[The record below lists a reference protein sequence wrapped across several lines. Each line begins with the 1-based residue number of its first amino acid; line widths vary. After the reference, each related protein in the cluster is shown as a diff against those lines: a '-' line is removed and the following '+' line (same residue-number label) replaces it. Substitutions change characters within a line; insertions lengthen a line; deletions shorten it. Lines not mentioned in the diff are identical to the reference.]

1 VQGPRSQG
9 TVGQIASDPLCRI
22 SGGAQDKPISPLGGN
37 TPRIGLLAAWGRFPL
52 LVAEALRR
60 EGYHISCIAVA
71 DHADPNLRTICQDF
85 QWVGWGSLGGAIKFF
100 RRCGVEHATMAG
112 KFHKVLLYQPGTWW
126 RHRPDW
132 KFIKTFYRYLVTH
145 SRDNKD
151 DSLLG
156 ALVDAFAAAGI
167 VFHPATDFAP
177 ELLVKQGQIAG
188 RPPSAAQQK
197 DIEFGWQIAKQM
209 GALDIGQSVCVK
221 DRAVLAVEAIEGTDA
236 CILRAGDLC
245 RKGGFTVVKV
255 AKPQQD
261 MRFDVPT
268 VGVRTLR
275 TMVAAGARVLAIEGG
290 RTILLDDDEFRQFAA
305 YHRLSVVALP
315 DTWRAEAAA

>member
-1 VQGPRSQG
+1 
-9 TVGQIASDPLCRI
+9 
-22 SGGAQDKPISPLGGN
+22 
-37 TPRIGLLAAWGRFPL
+37 
-52 LVAEALRR
+52 VAEALRR
-60 EGYHISCIAVA
+60 QNYHVSCVGVA
-71 DHADPNLRTICQDF
+71 DHANPELRNICHDF
-85 QWVGWGSLGGAIKFF
+85 QWVGWGSLGGAIRFF
-100 RRCGVEHATMAG
+100 RRCGVQHATMAG

-132 KFIKTFYRYLVTH
+132 KFIRTFYHFLITR
-145 SRDNKD
+145 SRDNRD
-151 DSLLG
+151 DTLLG
-156 ALVDAFAAAGI
+156 ALADAFAAEGI
-167 VFHPATDFAP
+167 KFHPATDFAP

-197 DIEFGWQIAKQM
+197 DIEFGWEIAKQM

-221 DRAVLAVEAIEGTDA
+221 DRAVIAVEAIEGTDA
-236 CILRAGDLC
+236 CILRAGELC
-245 RKGGFTVVKV
+245 KKGNFTVVKV

-305 YHRLSVVALP
+305 YHRLSVVALR
-315 DTWRAEAAA
+315 DGRQFEAAA

>member
-1 VQGPRSQG
+1 MAQKSAVKQNDCPVQ
-9 TVGQIASDPLCRI
+9 
-22 SGGAQDKPISPLGGN
+22 
-37 TPRIGLLAAWGRFPL
+37 RIGLLAAWGRFPM

-60 EGYHISCIAVA
+60 QDYHVSCLAVA
-71 DHADPNLRTICQDF
+71 DHADPDLREVCQDF

-100 RRCGVEHATMAG
+100 RRCGVQQATMAG
-112 KFHKVLLYQPGTWW
+112 KFHKVLMYQPGMWW
-126 RHRPDW
+126 RHLPDW
-132 KFIKTFYRYLVTH
+132 TFIKTFYRYFITH
-145 SRDNKD
+145 QWDNKD
-151 DSLLG
+151 DTLLG
-156 ALVDAFAAAGI
+156 ALADAFAAAGI

-177 ELLVKQGQIAG
+177 ELLVKVGQIAG
-188 RPPSAAQQK
+188 RPPSATQQK
-197 DIEFGWQIAKQM
+197 DIEFGWDIAKQM
-209 GALDIGQSVCVK
+209 GRLDIGQSICVK

-236 CILRAGDLC
+236 CILRAGELC
-245 RKGGFTVVKV
+245 KKGGFTVVKV

-305 YHRLSVVALP
+305 YYKLSVVALP
-315 DTWRAEAAA
+315 DRPAIGAAA